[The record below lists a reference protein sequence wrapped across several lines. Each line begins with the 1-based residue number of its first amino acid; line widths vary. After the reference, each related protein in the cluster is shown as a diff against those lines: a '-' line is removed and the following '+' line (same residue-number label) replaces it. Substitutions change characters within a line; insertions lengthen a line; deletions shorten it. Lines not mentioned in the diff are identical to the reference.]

1 MARCDRNLK
10 QENIPG
16 GCIFPFR
23 WPPLDVSNRGVP
35 SRGGSVSSGRCA
47 FQGRGCTFPGGV
59 PSMYSIPVP
68 WYTHPSIPT
77 PCYKHP
83 CPLSGIP
90 QRWYIS
96 DPPYSNLL
104 VYPPPLYTHHSLLY
118 PTTEGTWDQ
127 GYPPHQCTH
136 PSIPTCAL
144 CLVYLHPWY
153 IHPNILT
160 LWYTHHPF
168 P

>member
-104 VYPPPLYTHHSLLY
+104 VYPPPLYTHHSPAI
-118 PTTEGTWDQ
+118 PTTPCYTQPQKGYGTRDTHPTNVPTPV
-127 GYPPHQCTH
+127 YPPV
-136 PSIPTCAL
+136 PYA
-144 CLVYLHPWY
+144 
-153 IHPNILT
+153 
-160 LWYTHHPF
+160 WYTSTPGISTPIF
-168 P
+168 